1 LVHVAHDHQILG
13 GGLVTCLDI
22 DAHRCSSFSC
32 QIIVPQMPPTKVG
45 NSDLQLFHLGKSILL
60 TLVVGVAF

>member
-1 LVHVAHDHQILG
+1 MSR
-13 GGLVTCLDI
+13 
-22 DAHRCSSFSC
+22 HRCSSLFVTFSC